1 MGISEGVN
9 YYSAGALR
17 RVDVL
22 KESVYQ
28 RWILPVNTRTT
39 HCGDRVRVTVGGNL
53 LDEINL
59 YRCLQIQTS
68 APELGSIRES
78 D

>member
-28 RWILPVNTRTT
+28 RWILPVNTRTM
-39 HCGDRVRVTVGGNL
+39 HCGDPAPVAVGGNP
-53 LDEINL
+53 LDAIHS
-59 YRCLQIQTS
+59 Y
-68 APELGSIRES
+68 
-78 D
+78 